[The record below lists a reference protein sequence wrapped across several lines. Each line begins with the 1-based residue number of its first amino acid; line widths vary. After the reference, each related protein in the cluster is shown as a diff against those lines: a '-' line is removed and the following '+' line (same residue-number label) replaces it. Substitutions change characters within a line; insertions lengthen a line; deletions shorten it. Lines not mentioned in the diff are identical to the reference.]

1 MFVCN
6 QVQLIHFQKAR
17 FLSEDA
23 QKKHKH
29 FRKLK
34 LSAEEERKLQTYS
47 KTDVF
52 SLSECN
58 LVEFQELYCKQQLLV
73 GINSGQFNVNLE
85 FPVDIHTKV
94 RDWLKHYGYY
104 LCPDKPIDY
113 DKGWLAE
120 VTNPTP
126 ESTTKF
132 DLRW

>member
-1 MFVCN
+1 MFVFN
-6 QVQLIHFQKAR
+6 QVEFIHFQKAR
-17 FLSEDA
+17 FLSENA
-23 QKKHKH
+23 QKKHKR

-34 LSAEEERKLQTYS
+34 LTAEEERKLQAYS
-47 KTDVF
+47 KMDVS

-73 GINSGQFNVNLE
+73 GINSGNFHANLE
-85 FPVDIHTKV
+85 FTVDIHTKV
-94 RDWLKHYGYY
+94 KDWLKHYGYY
-104 LCPDKPIDY
+104 LCPDKPINY
-113 DKGWLAE
+113 DNGWLVE